1 MATDRKQER
10 QSRAEAEAE
19 REAAGLATA
28 RAEYPSRSQSPL
40 AFAGAAGE
48 FSGGLAGEFSSV
60 GIGAMGR
67 LGLSALGAQL
77 PLGVGLGVQM
87 PGEWTLP
94 LWHSL
99 LRLDS
104 RAAGTPAAGA
114 PAHVHT
120 DS

>member
-10 QSRAEAEAE
+10 QSHAEAEAE
-19 REAAGLATA
+19 REAAGLAAA
-28 RAEYPSRSQSPL
+28 RAEYLSRSSSPL
-40 AFAGAAGE
+40 AFAGAAVE
-48 FSGGLAGEFSSV
+48 FSGANEGEFPGAGV
-60 GIGAMGR
+60 GAMGR
-67 LGLSALGAQL
+67 LGLSAVGAQL

-87 PGEWTLP
+87 PGEWALP

-104 RAAGTPAAGA
+104 LAAGTSVAAA
-114 PAHVHT
+114 TAHVHT